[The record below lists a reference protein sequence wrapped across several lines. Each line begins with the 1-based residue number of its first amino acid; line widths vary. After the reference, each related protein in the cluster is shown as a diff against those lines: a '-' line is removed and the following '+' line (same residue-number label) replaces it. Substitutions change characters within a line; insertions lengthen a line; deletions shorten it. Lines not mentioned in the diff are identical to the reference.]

1 MKELLGEFICTITEE
16 NRTVTVSYTHPIYSH
31 SGTCTYERHQMK
43 GTSKPIIQDFII
55 MTGCDMGD
63 VIEYIYQ
70 TRGLNENDF
79 NEVNMLIREHSL
91 SKVTQDPDQ

>member
-1 MKELLGEFICTITEE
+1 
-16 NRTVTVSYTHPIYSH
+16 
-31 SGTCTYERHQMK
+31 MK
-43 GTSKPIIQDFII
+43 GTSKPIIQDFVM
-55 MTGCDMGD
+55 MTKCDMGD

-91 SKVTQDPDQ
+91 SKVTQGPDQ

>member
-1 MKELLGEFICTITEE
+1 MKELLDEFICTITEE
-16 NRTVTVSYTHPIYSH
+16 NRTVNVSYSHPTYSH
-31 SGTCTYERHQMK
+31 RGTCTYERHQMK

-91 SKVTQDPDQ
+91 SKVTQGPDQ